1 MFKTIGVNE
10 HISKLGGYFRKMNIA
25 EGIIF
30 VTVAFPDGWKIN
42 TKISEK
48 YDVKVM
54 ATEDHVG
61 FYFATELSN
70 GFDNLFNAIHDTITF
85 NEVAGIKKALFI
97 EKVNELQK
105 LFEEEPLDVLET
117 IEFKFSHKKKSTG
130 KRTKKTEMV
139 DVIENNEVKNEEPC
153 PAV

>member
-1 MFKTIGVNE
+1 MGVNE
-10 HISKLGGYFRKMNIA
+10 HINKLGAYFKKMNIA

-30 VTVAFPDGWKIN
+30 VTVTFPDGWKIS
-42 TKISEK
+42 TKISDK
-48 YDVKVM
+48 YEVKVM
-54 ATEDHVG
+54 ATEDHAG

-85 NEVAGIKKALFI
+85 NEVAGIKKSLFI

-105 LFEEEPLDVLET
+105 LFEEEPLDVLKT
-117 IEFKFSHKKKSTG
+117 IEFKFSPKKKNSG
-130 KRTKKTEMV
+130 KKTRK
-139 DVIENNEVKNEEPC
+139 NEVVEITDDNEIKNEEPC